1 MPQPATP
8 RSRTSRLEGVR
19 LTSLR
24 RLRIGFVL
32 IAMVISLFAA
42 RLLQLQGVDAA
53 AYAAQAR
60 ALGAVTEELPATRG
74 AILDRSGVPM
84 AESLDGLMIVA
95 DPTRT
100 EKDAPA
106 IAKVLSDRLGLD
118 YIATVKVLTDA
129 KRADGGENHFGYV
142 ARRIPSEQARA
153 AVKELDDLGY
163 KGIDTRWDP
172 LRSYPGKDVG
182 ANLLGFM
189 NRLGQAGGGLEMV
202 YDSLLAGKDGHA
214 TYDVGGGNRIPLGDN
229 SRVEPQDGKN
239 LTLTIDRD
247 VQFYA
252 QRVLRDAIQSSR
264 AASGSLV
271 AMDSRTGELLAVADY
286 PSYDANG
293 DYFDKGDHLGAAAF
307 RDVYEPGS
315 VQKVLTA
322 ASLVDG
328 GYVDPLTRITV
339 PEKLKSSD
347 RVIGDYFDHGT
358 LRLTM
363 AGVIAKSSN
372 IGTALAA
379 RQMPAHKLYRYLQ
392 RFGEGQRV
400 GIEGFGGGPG
410 LLSPW
415 YDWIQIERDNIAFGQ
430 GVAVSAVQMAAAV
443 NTIAHGG
450 VYVQPS
456 LVRGRVVD
464 TQGRVTG
471 SAVSQSRRVVSPEA
485 ARETAQMMEMVTDPV
500 EGTAGMAAIP
510 GYRVAGKT
518 GTAQRIDPTCGC
530 YGRDFT
536 VSFAGFAPADDPR
549 FTVYVVVHKPRNGG
563 GGGATGGPV
572 FRKVMGYLLQKYA
585 VAPTG
590 SAPLRTPVEWVP
602 GTGPAGA
609 EEKARLAERFGDE
622 DGPAGGAAAG
632 LSLR

>member
-1 MPQPATP
+1 MPQSPRATT
-8 RSRTSRLEGVR
+8 RVRT
-19 LTSLR
+19 TSLR
-24 RLRIGFVL
+24 RLRTGFVL
-32 IAMVISLFAA
+32 IAMVVSVFAA

-60 ALGAVTEELPATRG
+60 ALGAVTETLPATRG
-74 AILDRSGVPM
+74 AILDRNGVPM

-95 DPTRT
+95 DPTKT

-106 IAKVLSDRLGLD
+106 IARILSDRLDLD
-118 YIATVKVLTDA
+118 YIATVKVLTAA
-129 KRADGGENHFGYV
+129 KRKDGSANHFGYV
-142 ARRIPSEQARA
+142 ARRIPSELARA
-153 AVKELDDLGY
+153 AVKELDDAGF

-172 LRSYPGKDVG
+172 VRSYPGKDVG

-189 NRLGQAGGGLEMV
+189 NRLGQAGGGLEMI
-202 YDSLLAGKDGHA
+202 YDSMLAGKDGHA

-229 SRVEPQDGKN
+229 SRVEPKDGKD

-252 QRVLRDAIQSSR
+252 QRVLREAVQSAR
-264 AASGSLV
+264 AESGSVV
-271 AMDSRTGELLAVADY
+271 AMDTRTGELLAVADY

-293 DYFDKGDHLGAAAF
+293 DYFDKSDHLGAGSF

-322 ASLVDG
+322 ASLLDAG
-328 GYVDPLTRITV
+328 LVDPLTRITV

-347 RVIGDYFDHGT
+347 RVIGDYFEHGL

-363 AGVIAKSSN
+363 TGVIAKSSN

-379 RQMPAHKLYRYLQ
+379 REMPARKLYRYLHA
-392 RFGEGQRV
+392 FGEGERV
-400 GIEGFGGGPG
+400 GIEGLGGGPG

-415 YDWIQIERDNIAFGQ
+415 YDWIEVERDNIAFGQ
-430 GVAVSAVQMAAAV
+430 GVAVSAVQMTAAV
-443 NTIAHGG
+443 NAIARGG
-450 VYVQPS
+450 EYIAPS
-456 LVRGRVVD
+456 LVRGRVTD

-471 SAVSQSRRVVSPEA
+471 SAVASTHRVVSEKA
-485 ARETAQMMEMVTDPV
+485 AEDTAHMMEMVTDQSQ
-500 EGTAGMAAIP
+500 GTAGTASIP

-518 GTAQRIDPTCGC
+518 GTAQRVDPRCGC
-530 YGRDFT
+530 YGRQFT

-549 FTVYVVVHKPRNGG
+549 FTVYVVVHKPRNGA

-585 VAPTG
+585 VPPTG
-590 SAPLRTPVEWVP
+590 TQAVHIPTEWVP
-602 GTGPAGA
+602 GTGPEGEA
-609 EEKARLAERFGDE
+609 EMAALQEEFGDE
-622 DGPAGGAAAG
+622 GGPAGGAAAG
-632 LSLR
+632 LGLR